1 MTCGNE
7 NPKWGSS
14 SSVVGMASLPQP
26 KRLYQAWKG
35 RNVSL
40 SFSHFEFSFNFFFQ
54 EPSGNKS
61 YGYLYIFDFHLI

>member
-40 SFSHFEFSFNFFFQ
+40 SFSHFEFSFNFFFFKNPV
-54 EPSGNKS
+54 EIKVMGIC
-61 YGYLYIFDFHLI
+61 IFSISI